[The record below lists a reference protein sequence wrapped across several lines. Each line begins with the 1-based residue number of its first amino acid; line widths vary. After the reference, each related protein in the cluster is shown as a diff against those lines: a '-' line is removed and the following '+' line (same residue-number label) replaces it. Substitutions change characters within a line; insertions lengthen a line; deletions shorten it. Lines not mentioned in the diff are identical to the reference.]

1 MEILTAVIVLGL
13 AALILGLILS
23 FASSVFA
30 VKQDEREV
38 KLREVLPGANCGA
51 CGFAGCDN
59 FAESLNKGECEANL
73 CIPGGKETAEKLGEI
88 LGIEIS
94 VTPKKAVLK
103 CKGCINNATNKFEYT
118 GLASCTAA
126 ASLFGGQKE
135 CAFGCLGLGD
145 CVNACDFSAI
155 SIKNGI
161 AQIDEDICGGCGKCA
176 TVCPKNIID
185 IKEYPFKA
193 TVVCKNKDKGAV
205 ARKVCKTACIGCSIC
220 VKNCEASAIS
230 VTDFLAEIDETKCT
244 NCGVCIEKCPQKC
257 IK

>member
-59 FAESLNKGECEANL
+59 FAESLNKGECEADL

-103 CKGCINNATNKFEYT
+103 CKGCINNAT
-118 GLASCTAA
+118 SH
-126 ASLFGGQKE
+126 
-135 CAFGCLGLGD
+135 
-145 CVNACDFSAI
+145 
-155 SIKNGI
+155 
-161 AQIDEDICGGCGKCA
+161 
-176 TVCPKNIID
+176 
-185 IKEYPFKA
+185 
-193 TVVCKNKDKGAV
+193 
-205 ARKVCKTACIGCSIC
+205 
-220 VKNCEASAIS
+220 
-230 VTDFLAEIDETKCT
+230 
-244 NCGVCIEKCPQKC
+244 
-257 IK
+257 